1 MKLPFIVKLRQIAAV
16 LSLSLMFTFS
26 ASAQTVTFAQF
37 FEQNGTQDFVFN
49 NLTTSGTFNQ
59 VSGGSPIFFLY
70 QNIAGLPPSL
80 VGIQSARLYITTVTT
95 QPGSVNGGTLSQPL
109 DQTVIIQIIR
119 DTPAPPG
126 VGGGDRTNLLT
137 AVFSPNSQ
145 SPSITGANGGNSAT
159 MSATTPDHTVTFGSH
174 FLSFASTTQRNL
186 AFSFSS
192 LSPSLSLGAGSF
204 LQSMSAAGSGT
215 FASNP
220 VPIYQIP
227 SSSGVSVEGR
237 IMDSEGRG
245 IQNATVTLTD
255 QDGEIHRATSSSFGN
270 FRFEG
275 LTAGQTVVVT
285 VGSKRFSF
293 APRVVTLNES
303 IGDLD
308 FLPSASN
315 DVFGGKR

>member
-1 MKLPFIVKLRQIAAV
+1 MKFPFCVKLRHVTAV
-16 LSLSLMFTFS
+16 LLLLLVLT
-26 ASAQTVTFAQF
+26 AQGSAQTVTFAQF

-49 NLTTSGTFNQ
+49 NLSTSGTFNQ

-80 VGIQSARLYITTVTT
+80 QGIQSARLYITTTTT
-95 QPGSVNGGTLSQPL
+95 QPGSVNGGTVSQPL

-220 VPIYQIP
+220 VPIYQVP
-227 SSSGVSVEGR
+227 SSSGVTIEGR
-237 IMDSEGRG
+237 VLDSEGRG
-245 IQNATVTLTD
+245 IRNATVSLTN
-255 QDGEIHRATSSSFGN
+255 QDGEVITVTSSSFGH
-270 FRFEG
+270 FRFEDIS
-275 LTAGQTVVVT
+275 AGQTVIVNVT
-285 VGSKRFSF
+285 AKRHSF
-293 APRVVTLNES
+293 APRVVSVTES
-303 IGDLD
+303 IGDFD
-308 FLPSASN
+308 FLPSATN
-315 DVFGGKR
+315 DLIGGKK